1 MAQIPPRRPPRQDPR
16 AAAEAAFRKKPGA
29 PPPPPERR
37 AVLPGVKEPV
47 TLRIDQDILAHFQ
60 KDGPGWQDRMIAVL
74 RREVEGA
81 AAIPVEDLNASNDE

>member
-1 MAQIPPRRPPRQDPR
+1 MAQLPPRRPPRQDPR
-16 AAAEAAFRKKPGA
+16 AAAEAAFRKKPA
-29 PPPPPERR
+29 PLVAPEKP
-37 AVLPGVKEPV
+37 ALPGVKEPV

-74 RREVEGA
+74 RREVETA